1 MTKNELK
8 KIIRECL
15 NEIVINEG
23 LPIGKTKEGREAAI
37 TLNNLIG
44 KISRPDFQN
53 NARRA
58 AAEIINLIDDDA
70 K

>member
-44 KISRPDFQN
+44 KINRPNLQN
-53 NARRA
+53 LALKH
-58 AAEIINLIDDDA
+58 AAEIIDLIDEDA